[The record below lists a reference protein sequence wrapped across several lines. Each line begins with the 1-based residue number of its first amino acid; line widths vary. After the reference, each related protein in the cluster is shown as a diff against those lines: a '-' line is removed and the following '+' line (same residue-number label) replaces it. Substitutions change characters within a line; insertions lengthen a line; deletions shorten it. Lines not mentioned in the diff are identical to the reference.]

1 MVAGGPAATMAA
13 AADGGAWRERGTE
26 REGEGG
32 EVHKHQEITRSK
44 QGRSGEA
51 GEDGRRRGL
60 ARRRRPEAE
69 RTATIR
75 PNGTIPAQFHRLGG

>member
-32 EVHKHQEITRSK
+32 EVHKHQELTRSK

-51 GEDGRRRGL
+51 GEDGRRRGGAQTAA
-60 ARRRRPEAE
+60 ARAE
-69 RTATIR
+69 EK
-75 PNGTIPAQFHRLGG
+75 

>member
-32 EVHKHQEITRSK
+32 EVHKHQELTRRR

-51 GEDGRRRGL
+51 GEDGRRRGG
-60 ARRRRPEAE
+60 A
-69 RTATIR
+69 RTAAAR
-75 PNGTIPAQFHRLGG
+75 AEEK